1 MFLQYGEMD
10 PDTNEIERLIRTFV
24 IGRGNWVLHKSQA
37 GATASA
43 NLYSLVQTCRI
54 NEIEPYAYL
63 TYLFTHLASARTAE
77 DFEALLPWN
86 VKRVLARAP
95 PD

>member
-1 MFLQYGEMD
+1 MAATSTVCAGA
-10 PDTNEIERLIRTFV
+10 RRH
-24 IGRGNWVLHKSQA
+24 IGGLRPVAATGFSTRARA

-54 NEIEPYAYL
+54 NGVEQYAYL
-63 TYLFTHLASARTAE
+63 NYLFTHLVSASTAE